1 VPVPD
6 AHHSINLAWTIRLRW
21 AAIGVQLALLL
32 LGQLISMELPLA
44 PMLFVIGVE
53 VASNLACNLAVA
65 RGAPPRESW
74 LVGTMALDT
83 VLLTALLSLS
93 GGPFNPFSFLYLV
106 QIALAAVVVRE
117 GWTWALA
124 GLALLCSAL
133 LFAVHRE
140 LPVPDGVDHMQL
152 HLRGMWLAFG
162 TTAAFIVYFLIR
174 VTRALGD
181 RERELALARER
192 AARQEKL
199 ASLAT
204 LAAGAAHE
212 LATPLSTIALAAKE
226 QARRLERSGGG
237 PALDD
242 ALLIRAQVDRC
253 RQILD
258 QLSADA
264 GDLTGEAAVEVRLSE
279 LLDRAQAGLRSRPPV
294 RVELEAPLAEGRFRL
309 PVRAVARALRTL
321 LKNGQEAS
329 QETSQEGSVA
339 AAEVVLR
346 AAVCEGALRLTVSD
360 RGAGMAPEVLARAG
374 EPFFTTKPPG
384 SGMGLGLFLA
394 RSLVEQLGGR
404 LSLESRSG
412 EGTTVS
418 ISLPQ

>member
-1 VPVPD
+1 
-6 AHHSINLAWTIRLRW
+6 
-21 AAIGVQLALLL
+21 
-32 LGQLISMELPLA
+32 
-44 PMLFVIGVE
+44 
-53 VASNLACNLAVA
+53 
-65 RGAPPRESW
+65 
-74 LVGTMALDT
+74 
-83 VLLTALLSLS
+83 
-93 GGPFNPFSFLYLV
+93 
-106 QIALAAVVVRE
+106 
-117 GWTWALA
+117 
-124 GLALLCSAL
+124 
-133 LFAVHRE
+133 
-140 LPVPDGVDHMQL
+140 
-152 HLRGMWLAFG
+152 
-162 TTAAFIVYFLIR
+162 

-181 RERELALARER
+181 RERELALARDR

-226 QARRLERSGGG
+226 QARRLEKAGGG

-264 GDLTGEAAVEVRLSE
+264 GDLTGEAAVDVPVGA
-279 LLDRAQAGLRSRPPV
+279 LLAAAQVGLRPRPPI
-294 RVELEAPLAEGRFRL
+294 RVELEPHLAEERCRL
-309 PVRAVARALRTL
+309 PARAVARALRTL

-329 QETSQEGSVA
+329 GE
-339 AAEVVLR
+339 AAEVVLHAGIR
-346 AAVCEGALRLTVSD
+346 GGALLVSVTD
-360 RGAGMAPEVLARAG
+360 RGAGMSPEVLARAC

-404 LSLESRSG
+404 LSLDSRTG
-412 EGTTVS
+412 EGTSVS
-418 ISLPQ
+418 VTLPR